1 MDKRKLLLVLHIVC
15 FTASAQ
21 IKQQLDLSSEIATG
35 NGSYTAHY
43 LSANRHGILSSHPN
57 TGYIRASYTA
67 KKEVGNY
74 ILSGGADLQLT
85 AQQQE
90 NYPFFIQQLYL
101 QAQWK
106 WINLCVGSKEIAPLL
121 RDTDL
126 SSGSLVWSGN
136 TRPIPGIYIGTND
149 YVYLLGTNKW
159 IQFYLDFSYGYYTD
173 TDYTNETYN
182 LYLKGKTGYGRSF
195 KTTNVWSHQ
204 KRIALRTRT
213 DRPFVITLSCEHAV
227 QFGGKSI
234 NYLDTTLNGNFS
246 PRIKD
251 FFTVLLPLHGDATA
265 SSGDQAFVYGNHIG
279 NISGLF
285 EYQWGKG
292 YTKKVGF
299 YLENPFEDGSG
310 IRKGNRFDGLWGIE
324 YHNHSGHNLIN
335 NVVLEYLQTTDQS
348 GPIHW
353 APGDFAGQAI
363 ANIAHDARGADNY
376 YNNYFYN
383 GYSNYGQACGSPM
396 IKSPAYND
404 DHYLCFTDNRVLAW
418 HLGINGTLWT
428 KSNNNDGELNYRIL
442 ASHRRSWGTYFEPA
456 PSIRV
461 ATSGMTELSYKH
473 GRWQESIAYAFDE
486 GDLVDHNHSID
497 LRIIYHFAF

>member
-1 MDKRKLLLVLHIVC
+1 MDKKRLLLLFQVV
-15 FTASAQ
+15 FFSASAQ
-21 IKQQLDLSSEIATG
+21 IKQQITLSSELATG

-43 LSANRHGILSSHPN
+43 LSANRHGILSSYSN
-57 TGYIRASYTA
+57 TVYIRASYTA
-67 KKEVGNY
+67 QKETGN
-74 ILSGGADLQLT
+74 LTLRGGADIQLT
-85 AQQQE
+85 ARQQQ
-90 NYPFFIQQLYL
+90 NSPFFIQQLYL

-106 WINLCVGSKEIAPLL
+106 WINLYLGSKEREPLL
-121 RDTDL
+121 RDQEL

-136 TRPIPGIYIGTND
+136 SRPIPGIYIGTTD
-149 YVYLLGTNKW
+149 FIYLPGTKKW

-173 TDYTNETYN
+173 TDYIKETYN
-182 LYLKGKTGYGRSF
+182 QYLIDKSGYGRSF
-195 KTTNVWSHQ
+195 MTTNVWSHQ

-234 NYLDTTLNGNFS
+234 NYLDSTLNGNFS
-246 PRIKD
+246 PKIKD
-251 FFTVLLPLHGDATA
+251 FFTVLLPLHGDA
-265 SSGDQAFVYGNHIG
+265 SSSTGDQAFVYGNHIG
-279 NISGLF
+279 NISGMI
-285 EYQWGKG
+285 EYQWGKDYSKIIG
-292 YTKKVGF
+292 L

-310 IRKGNRFDGLWGIE
+310 IRKGNRYDGLWGIE
-324 YHNHSGHNLIN
+324 YHNRSGHNIIN
-335 NVVLEYLQTTDQS
+335 GVALEYLQTTDQS

-363 ANIAHDARGADNY
+363 ANIAHDARGSDNY

-418 HLGINGTLWT
+418 HVGINGTLWT
-428 KSNNNDGELNYRIL
+428 KSKNHNEELCYRIL
-442 ASHRRSWGTYFEPA
+442 ANHRRSWGTYFEPS
-456 PSIRV
+456 PSIRL
-461 ATSGMTELSYKH
+461 ATSGMAEFSYKH

-486 GDLVDHNHSID
+486 GDLVGHNHTLDI
-497 LRIIYHFAF
+497 RIKYHFSF